1 LLLLN
6 KNLSSKLRSSLPRLW
21 EKGKNLFPPKIIL
34 SILAGTAISAFGMV
48 NIHQRIHITEGGV
61 LGMILLLNYW
71 FHVPTSL
78 LSPILD
84 AISYAAGFKFLGKQ
98 FLPRSIAATLS
109 LAFFLRFWE
118 VVPFRLPDLS
128 DHPLLAAIFGACF
141 VGIGVGLIV
150 RQGIS
155 SGGDDALALVISKLT
170 HCKISRAYLATDLTV
185 LVLSLSYIPVSR
197 IAYSLVTVTISS
209 LLIDAVSSF
218 RASKSETV
226 DAAGGEESAAEDVSE
241 EMAEGGGA
249 AQAE

>member
-1 LLLLN
+1 MLLLN

>member
-1 LLLLN
+1 MLLLN
-6 KNLSSKLRSSLPRLW
+6 KNLSSKLRSSLPVLR
-21 EKGKNLFPPKIIL
+21 EKGKELFPPKIIL

-48 NIHQRIHITEGGV
+48 
-61 LGMILLLNYW
+61 
-71 FHVPTSL
+71 TSL

-84 AISYAAGFKFLGKQ
+84 ALSYAAGFKFLGKE
-98 FLPRSIAATLS
+98 FLPRSIAATFS

-128 DHPLLAAIFGACF
+128 ERPLLAAVFGACF
-141 VGIGVGLIV
+141 VGVGVGLIV

-185 LVLSLSYIPVSR
+185 LALSLSYIPVTR

-218 RASKSETV
+218 RIPKSETE
-226 DAAGGEESAAEDVSE
+226 DTAGGVENAAEE
-241 EMAEGGGA
+241 A
-249 AQAE
+249 

>member
-1 LLLLN
+1 MQALTNFL
-6 KNLSSKLRSSLPRLW
+6 KNRLSAEQLSALRSLYD
-21 EKGKNLFPPKIIL
+21 KGRRLFPPKILL

-48 NIHQRIHITEGGV
+48 NIHQRVHITEGGV

-71 FHVPTSL
+71 FHIPASL

-84 AISYAAGFKFLGKQ
+84 AISYAAGFKYLGKA

-128 DHPLLAAIFGACF
+128 AHPLLAAVFGACF
-141 VGIGVGLIV
+141 VGVGVGIIV

-155 SGGDDALALVISKLT
+155 SGGDDALALVISKIT
-170 HCKISRAYLATDLTV
+170 GCKISRAYLATDLTV
-185 LVLSLSYIPVSR
+185 LALSLSYIPVTR
-197 IAYSLVTVTISS
+197 IAYSLVTVTVSS

-218 RASKSETV
+218 RVPEKNE
-226 DAAGGEESAAEDVSE
+226 
-241 EMAEGGGA
+241 A
-249 AQAE
+249 AQRTAS

>member
-1 LLLLN
+1 M
-6 KNLSSKLRSSLPRLW
+6 LSLIK
-21 EKGKNLFPPKIIL
+21 KLFPPKIIL

-48 NIHQRIHITEGGV
+48 NIHQRVQITEGGV

-71 FHVPTSL
+71 FHIPTSL

-84 AISYAAGFKFLGKQ
+84 AISYAAGFKFLGKE

-118 VVPFRLPDLS
+118 VMPFRLPDLS
-128 DHPLLAAIFGACF
+128 SHPFLAAVFGACF
-141 VGIGVGLIV
+141 VGVGVGLIV

-155 SGGDDALALVISKLT
+155 SGGDDAIALVISKLT
-170 HCKISRAYLATDLTV
+170 HCKISRAYLATDLMV
-185 LVLSLSYIPVSR
+185 LALSLSYIPVTR

-209 LLIDAVSSF
+209 LIIDAVSSF
-218 RASKSETV
+218 RAPKNE
-226 DAAGGEESAAEDVSE
+226 AEEAAETEEKEGISE
-241 EMAEGGGA
+241 RGLTGDEA

>member
-1 LLLLN
+1 MLLLN
-6 KNLSSKLRSSLPRLW
+6 KNLSSKLRSSLPVLR
-21 EKGKNLFPPKIIL
+21 EKGKELFPPKIIL

-48 NIHQRIHITEGGV
+48 NIHQRVQITEGGV

-84 AISYAAGFKFLGKQ
+84 ALSYAAGFKFLGKE

-118 VVPFRLPDLS
+118 VMPFRLPDLS
-128 DHPLLAAIFGACF
+128 AYPFLAAVFGACF
-141 VGIGVGLIV
+141 VGVGVGLIV

-155 SGGDDALALVISKLT
+155 SGGDDAIALVISKLT

-185 LVLSLSYIPVSR
+185 LALSLSYIPVTR

-218 RASKSETV
+218 RIPKSETE
-226 DAAGGEESAAEDVSE
+226 DTAGGVENAAEE
-241 EMAEGGGA
+241 A
-249 AQAE
+249 

>member
-1 LLLLN
+1 
-6 KNLSSKLRSSLPRLW
+6 
-21 EKGKNLFPPKIIL
+21 
-34 SILAGTAISAFGMV
+34 M
-48 NIHQRIHITEGGV
+48 

-84 AISYAAGFKFLGKQ
+84 ALSYAAGFKFLGKE
-98 FLPRSIAATLS
+98 FLPRSIAATFS

-128 DHPLLAAIFGACF
+128 ERPLLAAVFGACF
-141 VGIGVGLIV
+141 VGVGVGLIV

-185 LVLSLSYIPVSR
+185 LALSLSYIPVTR

-218 RASKSETV
+218 RVSKSETE
-226 DAAGGEESAAEDVSE
+226 DAAGGEENAAEEAGSFS
-241 EMAEGGGA
+241 
-249 AQAE
+249 

>member
-1 LLLLN
+1 M
-6 KNLSSKLRSSLPRLW
+6 RSLYD
-21 EKGKNLFPPKIIL
+21 KGRRLFPPKILL

-48 NIHQRIHITEGGV
+48 NIHQRVHITEGGV

-71 FHVPTSL
+71 FHIPASL

-84 AISYAAGFKFLGKQ
+84 AISYAAGFKYLGKA

-128 DHPLLAAIFGACF
+128 AHPLLAAVFGACF
-141 VGIGVGLIV
+141 VGVGVGIIV

-155 SGGDDALALVISKLT
+155 SGGDDALALVISKIT
-170 HCKISRAYLATDLTV
+170 GCKISRAYLATDLTV
-185 LVLSLSYIPVSR
+185 LALSLSYIPVTR
-197 IAYSLVTVTISS
+197 IAYSLVTVTVSS

-218 RASKSETV
+218 RVPERLGEKAGRET
-226 DAAGGEESAAEDVSE
+226 AG
-241 EMAEGGGA
+241 
-249 AQAE
+249 

>member
-1 LLLLN
+1 MLLLN
-6 KNLSSKLRSSLPRLW
+6 KNLSSKLRSSLPVLR
-21 EKGKNLFPPKIIL
+21 EKGKELFPPKIIL

-48 NIHQRIHITEGGV
+48 HITEVGV

-84 AISYAAGFKFLGKQ
+84 ALSYAAGFKFLGKE
-98 FLPRSIAATLS
+98 FLPRSIAATFS

-128 DHPLLAAIFGACF
+128 ERPLLAAVFGACF
-141 VGIGVGLIV
+141 VGVGVGLIV

-185 LVLSLSYIPVSR
+185 LALSLSYIPVTR

-218 RASKSETV
+218 RVSKSETEN
-226 DAAGGEESAAEDVSE
+226 AAGGEENAAEEAGTFS
-241 EMAEGGGA
+241 
-249 AQAE
+249 

>member
-1 LLLLN
+1 MLLLN
-6 KNLSSKLRSSLPRLW
+6 KNLSSKLRSSLPVLW
-21 EKGKNLFPPKIIL
+21 GKGKELFPPKIIL

-48 NIHQRIHITEGGV
+48 NIHQRVHITEGGV

-84 AISYAAGFKFLGKQ
+84 ALSYAAGFKFLGKE

-118 VVPFRLPDLS
+118 VMPFRLPDLS
-128 DHPLLAAIFGACF
+128 AYPFLAAVFGACF
-141 VGIGVGLIV
+141 VGVGVGLIV

-155 SGGDDALALVISKLT
+155 SGGDDAIALVISKLT

-185 LVLSLSYIPVSR
+185 LALSLSYIPVTR

-209 LLIDAVSSF
+209 LIIDAVSSF
-218 RASKSETV
+218 RASKNGAEEVEEIEEKEGISERGLTG
-226 DAAGGEESAAEDVSE
+226 DE
-241 EMAEGGGA
+241 A

>member
-1 LLLLN
+1 MLLLN
-6 KNLSSKLRSSLPRLW
+6 KNLSSKLCSSLPRLW

-48 NIHQRIHITEGGV
+48 NIHQRVHITEGGV

-141 VGIGVGLIV
+141 VGVGVGLIV

>member
-1 LLLLN
+1 M
-6 KNLSSKLRSSLPRLW
+6 LSLIK
-21 EKGKNLFPPKIIL
+21 KLFPPKIIL

-48 NIHQRIHITEGGV
+48 NIHQRVQITEGGV

-71 FHVPTSL
+71 FHIPTSL

-84 AISYAAGFKFLGKQ
+84 AISYAAGFKFLGKE

-118 VVPFRLPDLS
+118 VMPFRLPDLS
-128 DHPLLAAIFGACF
+128 AYPFLAAVFGACF
-141 VGIGVGLIV
+141 VGVGVGLIV

-155 SGGDDALALVISKLT
+155 SGGDDAIALVISKLT

-185 LVLSLSYIPVSR
+185 LALSLSYIPVTR

-209 LLIDAVSSF
+209 LIIDAVSSF
-218 RASKSETV
+218 RASKNGVEEVEEIEEKEGISERGLTG
-226 DAAGGEESAAEDVSE
+226 DE
-241 EMAEGGGA
+241 A

>member
-1 LLLLN
+1 MLLLN

-48 NIHQRIHITEGGV
+48 NIHQRVHITEGGV

-141 VGIGVGLIV
+141 VGVGVGLIV

-185 LVLSLSYIPVSR
+185 LVLSLSYISVSR

>member
-1 LLLLN
+1 MLLLN
-6 KNLSSKLRSSLPRLW
+6 KNLSSKLRSSLPVLR
-21 EKGKNLFPPKIIL
+21 EKGKELFPPKIIL

-48 NIHQRIHITEGGV
+48 NIHQRVQITEGGV

-84 AISYAAGFKFLGKQ
+84 ALSYAAGFKFLGKE
-98 FLPRSIAATLS
+98 FLPRSIAATFS

-128 DHPLLAAIFGACF
+128 ERPLLAAVFGACF
-141 VGIGVGLIV
+141 VGVGVGLIV

-185 LVLSLSYIPVSR
+185 LALSLSYIPVTR

-209 LLIDAVSSF
+209 LLIDF
-218 RASKSETV
+218 IKS
-226 DAAGGEESAAEDVSE
+226 GGESWT
-241 EMAEGGGA
+241 
-249 AQAE
+249 

>member
-1 LLLLN
+1 MQALTNFL
-6 KNLSSKLRSSLPRLW
+6 KSRLSAEQLSALRSLYD
-21 EKGKNLFPPKIIL
+21 KGRRLFPPKLLL

-48 NIHQRIHITEGGV
+48 NIHQRVHITEGGV

-71 FHVPTSL
+71 FHIPASL

-84 AISYAAGFKFLGKQ
+84 AISYAAGFKYLGKA

-128 DHPLLAAIFGACF
+128 AHPLLAAVFGACF
-141 VGIGVGLIV
+141 VGVGVGVIV

-155 SGGDDALALVISKLT
+155 SGGDDALALVISKIT
-170 HCKISRAYLATDLTV
+170 GCKISRAYLATDLTV
-185 LVLSLSYIPVSR
+185 LALSLSYIPVTR
-197 IAYSLVTVTISS
+197 IAYSLVTVTVSS

-218 RASKSETV
+218 RVPERLGEKAGRET
-226 DAAGGEESAAEDVSE
+226 AG
-241 EMAEGGGA
+241 
-249 AQAE
+249 

>member
-1 LLLLN
+1 MQALTNFL
-6 KNLSSKLRSSLPRLW
+6 KNRLSAEQLSALRSLYD
-21 EKGKNLFPPKIIL
+21 KGRRLFPPKILL

-48 NIHQRIHITEGGV
+48 NIHQRVHITEGGV

-71 FHVPTSL
+71 FHIPASL

-84 AISYAAGFKFLGKQ
+84 AISYAAGFKYLGKA

-128 DHPLLAAIFGACF
+128 AHPLLAAVFGACF
-141 VGIGVGLIV
+141 VGVGVGIIV

-155 SGGDDALALVISKLT
+155 SGGDDALALVISKIT
-170 HCKISRAYLATDLTV
+170 GCKISRAYLATDLTV
-185 LVLSLSYIPVSR
+185 LALSLSYIPVTR
-197 IAYSLVTVTISS
+197 IAYSLVTVTVSS

-218 RASKSETV
+218 RVPESLGEKAGRET
-226 DAAGGEESAAEDVSE
+226 AG
-241 EMAEGGGA
+241 
-249 AQAE
+249 

>member
-1 LLLLN
+1 MLLLN
-6 KNLSSKLRSSLPRLW
+6 KNLSSKLRSSLPVLW
-21 EKGKNLFPPKIIL
+21 EKGKELFPPKIIL

-48 NIHQRIHITEGGV
+48 NIHQRVQITEGGV

-84 AISYAAGFKFLGKQ
+84 ALSYAAGFKFLGKE
-98 FLPRSIAATLS
+98 FLPRSIAATFS

-128 DHPLLAAIFGACF
+128 ERPLLAAVFGACF
-141 VGIGVGLIV
+141 VGVGVGLIV

-185 LVLSLSYIPVSR
+185 LALSLSYIPVTR

-218 RASKSETV
+218 RISKSETE
-226 DAAGGEESAAEDVSE
+226 DAAGGEENAAEEAGTFS
-241 EMAEGGGA
+241 
-249 AQAE
+249 

>member
-1 LLLLN
+1 MQALTNFL
-6 KNLSSKLRSSLPRLW
+6 KNRLSAEQLSALRSLYD
-21 EKGKNLFPPKIIL
+21 KGRRLFPPKILL

-48 NIHQRIHITEGGV
+48 NIHQRVHITEGGV

-71 FHVPTSL
+71 FHIPASL

-84 AISYAAGFKFLGKQ
+84 AISYAAGFKYLRKA

-128 DHPLLAAIFGACF
+128 AHPLLAAVFGACF
-141 VGIGVGLIV
+141 VGVGVGIIV

-155 SGGDDALALVISKLT
+155 SGGDDALALVISKIT
-170 HCKISRAYLATDLTV
+170 GCKISRAYLATDLTV
-185 LVLSLSYIPVSR
+185 LALSLSYIPVTR
-197 IAYSLVTVTISS
+197 IAYSLVTVTVSS

-218 RASKSETV
+218 RVPERLGEKAGRET
-226 DAAGGEESAAEDVSE
+226 AG
-241 EMAEGGGA
+241 
-249 AQAE
+249 

>member
-1 LLLLN
+1 MLLLN

-48 NIHQRIHITEGGV
+48 NIHQRVHITEGGV

-118 VVPFRLPDLS
+118 VVPFRLPDLFWPPYS
-128 DHPLLAAIFGACF
+128 AP
-141 VGIGVGLIV
+141 
-150 RQGIS
+150 
-155 SGGDDALALVISKLT
+155 AL
-170 HCKISRAYLATDLTV
+170 
-185 LVLSLSYIPVSR
+185 
-197 IAYSLVTVTISS
+197 
-209 LLIDAVSSF
+209 
-218 RASKSETV
+218 
-226 DAAGGEESAAEDVSE
+226 
-241 EMAEGGGA
+241 
-249 AQAE
+249 

>member
-1 LLLLN
+1 MLLLN
-6 KNLSSKLRSSLPRLW
+6 KNLSSKLRSSLPWLL
-21 EKGKNLFPPKIIL
+21 EKGKHLFPPKIIL

-48 NIHQRIHITEGGV
+48 NIHQRVQITEGGV

-71 FHVPTSL
+71 LHVPTSL

-84 AISYAAGFKFLGKQ
+84 ALSYAAGFKFLGKE

-118 VVPFRLPDLS
+118 IVPFRLPDLS
-128 DHPLLAAIFGACF
+128 NHPLLAAIFGACF
-141 VGIGVGLIV
+141 VGVGVGLIV

-185 LVLSLSYIPVSR
+185 LALSLSYIPVSR

-218 RASKSETV
+218 RAPK
-226 DAAGGEESAAEDVSE
+226 GGTENVADLEESAAEDVSGE
-241 EMAEGGGA
+241 IAAGNEA

>member
-1 LLLLN
+1 MLLLN
-6 KNLSSKLRSSLPRLW
+6 KNLSSKLRSSLPVLW
-21 EKGKNLFPPKIIL
+21 EKGKELFPPKIIL

-48 NIHQRIHITEGGV
+48 NIHQRVQITEGGV

-71 FHVPTSL
+71 FHIPTSL

-84 AISYAAGFKFLGKQ
+84 AISYAAGFKFLGKE

-118 VVPFRLPDLS
+118 VMPFRLPDLS
-128 DHPLLAAIFGACF
+128 AYPFLAAVFGACF
-141 VGIGVGLIV
+141 VGVGVGLIV

-155 SGGDDALALVISKLT
+155 SGGDDAIALVISKLT

-185 LVLSLSYIPVSR
+185 LALSLSYIPVTR

-218 RASKSETV
+218 RASKNGAEEVEEIEEKEGISERGLTG
-226 DAAGGEESAAEDVSE
+226 DE
-241 EMAEGGGA
+241 A

>member
-1 LLLLN
+1 MQALTNFL
-6 KNLSSKLRSSLPRLW
+6 KNRLSAEQLSALRSLYD
-21 EKGKNLFPPKIIL
+21 KGRRLFPPKILL

-48 NIHQRIHITEGGV
+48 NIHQRVHITEGGV

-71 FHVPTSL
+71 FHIPASL

-84 AISYAAGFKFLGKQ
+84 AISSAAGFKYLGKA

-128 DHPLLAAIFGACF
+128 AHPLLAAVFGACF
-141 VGIGVGLIV
+141 VGVGVGIIV

-155 SGGDDALALVISKLT
+155 SGGDDALALVISKIT
-170 HCKISRAYLATDLTV
+170 GCKISRAYLATDLTV
-185 LVLSLSYIPVSR
+185 LALSLSYIPVTR
-197 IAYSLVTVTISS
+197 IAYSLVTVTVSS

-218 RASKSETV
+218 RVPERLGEKAGRET
-226 DAAGGEESAAEDVSE
+226 AG
-241 EMAEGGGA
+241 
-249 AQAE
+249 

>member
-1 LLLLN
+1 MLLLN

-48 NIHQRIHITEGGV
+48 NIHQRVHITEGGV

-141 VGIGVGLIV
+141 VGVGVGLIV

>member
-1 LLLLN
+1 MQALTNFL
-6 KNLSSKLRSSLPRLW
+6 KNRLSAEQLSALRSLYD
-21 EKGKNLFPPKIIL
+21 KGRRLFPPKILL

-48 NIHQRIHITEGGV
+48 NIHQRVHITEGGV

-71 FHVPTSL
+71 FHIPASL

-84 AISYAAGFKFLGKQ
+84 AISYAAGFKYLGKA

-128 DHPLLAAIFGACF
+128 AHPLLAAVFGACF
-141 VGIGVGLIV
+141 VGVGVGIIV

-155 SGGDDALALVISKLT
+155 SGGDDALALVISKIT
-170 HCKISRAYLATDLTV
+170 GCKISRAYLATDLTV
-185 LVLSLSYIPVSR
+185 LALSLSYIPVTR
-197 IAYSLVTVTISS
+197 IAYSLVTVTVSS

-218 RASKSETV
+218 RVPERLGEKAGRET
-226 DAAGGEESAAEDVSE
+226 AG
-241 EMAEGGGA
+241 
-249 AQAE
+249 

>member
-1 LLLLN
+1 MLLLN

-48 NIHQRIHITEGGV
+48 NIHQRVHITEGGV

-141 VGIGVGLIV
+141 VGVGVGLIV

-226 DAAGGEESAAEDVSE
+226 DAAGGEESAAEDVSG
-241 EMAEGGGA
+241 EMAEGDGA

>member
-1 LLLLN
+1 MLLLN
-6 KNLSSKLRSSLPRLW
+6 KNLSSKLRSSLPVLW
-21 EKGKNLFPPKIIL
+21 EKGKELFPPKIIL

-48 NIHQRIHITEGGV
+48 NIHQRVQITEGGV

-84 AISYAAGFKFLGKQ
+84 ALSYAAGFKFLGKE
-98 FLPRSIAATLS
+98 FLPRSIAATFS

-128 DHPLLAAIFGACF
+128 ERPLLAAVF
-141 VGIGVGLIV
+141 GVGLIV

-185 LVLSLSYIPVSR
+185 LALSLSYIPVTR

-218 RASKSETV
+218 RVSKSETE
-226 DAAGGEESAAEDVSE
+226 DAAGGEENAAEEAGTFS
-241 EMAEGGGA
+241 
-249 AQAE
+249 

>member
-1 LLLLN
+1 MLLLN
-6 KNLSSKLRSSLPRLW
+6 KKKLPEMRPFLRMLC
-21 EKGKNLFPPKIIL
+21 EKGKKLFPPKIIL

-48 NIHQRIHITEGGV
+48 NIHQRVQITEGGV

-71 FHVPTSL
+71 LHVPTSL

-84 AISYAAGFKFLGKQ
+84 ALSYAAGFKFLGKE
-98 FLPRSIAATLS
+98 FLPRSIAATFS

-128 DHPLLAAIFGACF
+128 AHPLLAAVFGACF
-141 VGIGVGLIV
+141 VGVGVGLIV

-185 LVLSLSYIPVSR
+185 LALSLSYIPVTR

-218 RASKSETV
+218 RASGNEAQETAEK
-226 DAAGGEESAAEDVSE
+226 DEGEEVSGRGLTGDE
-241 EMAEGGGA
+241 A

>member
-1 LLLLN
+1 MLLLN
-6 KNLSSKLRSSLPRLW
+6 KNLSSKLRSSLPVLR
-21 EKGKNLFPPKIIL
+21 EKGKELFPPKIIL

-48 NIHQRIHITEGGV
+48 NIHQRVHITEGGV

>member
-1 LLLLN
+1 MLLLN
-6 KNLSSKLRSSLPRLW
+6 KKLSPETRSFLHMLW
-21 EKGKNLFPPKIIL
+21 ESGKKLFPPKIIL

-48 NIHQRIHITEGGV
+48 NIHQRVQITEGGV

-71 FHVPTSL
+71 FHIPTSL

-84 AISYAAGFKFLGKQ
+84 AISYAAGFKFLGKE

-118 VVPFRLPDLS
+118 VMPFRLPDLS
-128 DHPLLAAIFGACF
+128 AYPFLAAVFGACF
-141 VGIGVGLIV
+141 VGVGVGLIV

-155 SGGDDALALVISKLT
+155 SGGDDAIALVISKLT

-185 LVLSLSYIPVSR
+185 LALSLSYIPVTR

-209 LLIDAVSSF
+209 LIIDAVSSF
-218 RASKSETV
+218 RASKNGAEEVEEIEEKEGISERGLTG
-226 DAAGGEESAAEDVSE
+226 DE
-241 EMAEGGGA
+241 A

>member
-1 LLLLN
+1 MQALTNFL
-6 KNLSSKLRSSLPRLW
+6 KNRLSAEQLSALRSLYD
-21 EKGKNLFPPKIIL
+21 KGRRLFPPKILL

-48 NIHQRIHITEGGV
+48 NIHQRVHITEGGG

-71 FHVPTSL
+71 FHIPASL

-84 AISYAAGFKFLGKQ
+84 AISYAAGFKYLGKA

-128 DHPLLAAIFGACF
+128 AHPLLAAVFGACF
-141 VGIGVGLIV
+141 VGVGVGIIV

-155 SGGDDALALVISKLT
+155 SGGDDALALVISKIT
-170 HCKISRAYLATDLTV
+170 GCKISRAYLATDLTV
-185 LVLSLSYIPVSR
+185 LALSLSYIPVTR
-197 IAYSLVTVTISS
+197 IAYSLVTVTVSS

-218 RASKSETV
+218 RVPERLGEKAGRET
-226 DAAGGEESAAEDVSE
+226 AG
-241 EMAEGGGA
+241 
-249 AQAE
+249 